1 MTEFSVFE
9 GYRRWLPTRRPEDDR
24 RRRLLVLK
32 RGFSSFAGSLRLS
45 LGRPALAPSG
55 AAADQIAPG
64 NLSNLSEVVRIVLI
78 LTLRATRKS
87 VPYRFVSSFSVSRL
101 NKKGSPIG
109 MLSKHMG
116 EPFLFNGPPERIRTS
131 DLCLRRATLYPAELR
146 AVYGELLAVS
156 GCIVYGFLL
165 GLYFSQRRVE
175 RAQIS
180 AVVLMCA

>member
-9 GYRRWLPTRRPEDDR
+9 GCRRWLPTRRPEDDR

-55 AAADQIAPG
+55 AAADQIALG

-116 EPFLFNGPPERIRTS
+116 EPFLLNGPPERITGGLRPVVAGSDALSVRKLTPSRTYQRFSS
-131 DLCLRRATLYPAELR
+131 D
-146 AVYGELLAVS
+146 S
-156 GCIVYGFLL
+156 GIGVFDYASGKLK
-165 GLYFSQRRVE
+165 
-175 RAQIS
+175 
-180 AVVLMCA
+180 